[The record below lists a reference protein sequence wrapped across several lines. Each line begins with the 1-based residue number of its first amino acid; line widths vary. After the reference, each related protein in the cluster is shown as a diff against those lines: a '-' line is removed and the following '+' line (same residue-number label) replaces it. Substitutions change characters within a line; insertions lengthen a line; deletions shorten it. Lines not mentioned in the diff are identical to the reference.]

1 MEHKLS
7 KIFVRPIDNIK
18 TVLERLS
25 SVKSKNPELPPG
37 IVLVVDDAYKL
48 LGVVTNG
55 DIRRAFAAG
64 VTVDQPIS
72 RAVNK
77 NPSFI
82 EQTAAGEPMLPLIF
96 NRIKEGKWPKD
107 RLEKIIVVDGKRRVV
122 DMVSFYDLVQKSDVR
137 FKHIAVVGLGYV
149 GLTLGLTLADLGFKV
164 KAHDAKKEVVDSI
177 ARGKPHFYEQGLDR
191 LLKDHLNNNFRIVND
206 FKGENNADI
215 YFIAVGTPLDKEQ
228 KPGLHYLEAAASN
241 IANVLK
247 HGDAVV
253 LRSTVPLGTTR
264 EVVLPILEKGS
275 GLKAGQ
281 DFFLAFAP
289 ERTIEGKALEELRRL
304 PQVIGGINHAACD
317 LVASIFNFMSNSTIL
332 VDSLEAAEMVKLVNN
347 TYRDVTFGFANEV
360 ALISQQWGI
369 DTKQVIEAANYGYER
384 SHVPMPS
391 PGVGGYC
398 LEKDPFIFIHS
409 AKKKGYHPLLAR
421 DARHVSDAMIDFV
434 SSTIVSFLKEHKAGM
449 KNPKIA
455 LLGFAFKGKPITSD
469 VRGST
474 TVLVLKKLISAG
486 YHNIHGFD
494 AAASRPD
501 IVASGVK
508 YAATVEK
515 GFDQASVVAVMNNH
529 PDFDSLDI
537 RGLLAK
543 AKKPVLFFDAWSLYD
558 ADEVRKVKGVHYRRL

>member
-7 KIFVRPIDNIK
+7 KLFVRPAEKIK
-18 TVLERLS
+18 TVLEQLS
-25 SVKSKNPELPPG
+25 FIKSKNPELPPG
-37 IVLVVDDAYKL
+37 IILVVDDMQKL
-48 LGVVTNG
+48 LGIVTNG

-64 VTVDQPIS
+64 ITVDQTIS
-72 RAVNK
+72 RAMNK
-77 NPSFI
+77 TPSFI
-82 EQTAAGEPMLPLIF
+82 EQTETGEAMLPLIF
-96 NRIKEGKWPKD
+96 NKIKEGKWPKD

-137 FKHIAVVGLGYV
+137 FKHIAIIGLGYV

-164 KAHDAKKEVVDSI
+164 KAHDTKKEVIDSI
-177 ARGKPHFYEQGLDR
+177 NRGKPHFYEQGLDR
-191 LLKDHLNNNFRIVND
+191 LLKDHLNNNFRLIHD
-206 FKGENNADI
+206 FKNENNADI

-228 KPGLHYLEAAASN
+228 KPGLDHLEAAA
-241 IANVLK
+241 ANVASVLK

-264 EVVLPILEKGS
+264 DIVLPILEKGS

-289 ERTIEGKALEELRRL
+289 ERTIEGRALEELRKL
-304 PQVIGGINHAACD
+304 PQVIGGINHASCD

-347 TYRDVTFGFANEV
+347 TYRDVTFAFANEV
-360 ALISQQWGI
+360 ALISRSWGI
-369 DTKQVIEAANYGYER
+369 DTKQVIQAANYGYER
-384 SHVPMPS
+384 SRVPMPS

-409 AKKKGYHPLLAR
+409 AKKKGYHPLLAK
-421 DARHVSDAMIDFV
+421 DARQISDAMVDFV
-434 SSTIVSFLKEHKAGM
+434 AQEIISFLKKAKASV

-474 TVLVLKKLISAG
+474 TVLVVKKLISAG
-486 YHNIHGFD
+486 YRNIMGFD
-494 AAASRPD
+494 AAASRED
-501 IVASGVK
+501 VIHHKVK

-515 GFDQASVVAVMNNH
+515 AFEQADVVAVMNNH
-529 PDFDSLDI
+529 PDFETLDI

-543 AKKPVLFFDAWSLYD
+543 AKKPMLCFDTWSLYD
-558 ADEVRKVKGVHYRRL
+558 ADEIKKVKGVHYRRL